1 MTEVGYIALVIGIVI
16 SAYAVFAL
24 IIGGW
29 KGYSE
34 LLASGRNAALAV
46 SGLVIL
52 ASAILL
58 YSLLTRDFS
67 LTYVYEYTSSDL
79 SPLYTISAFWA
90 GQEGSLLFW
99 ALLLSIFIVIVSWQ
113 FRERQKEL
121 TPYVLAIMTG
131 LTGFFIVTSV
141 LVTNVFAKQ
150 TPVPP
155 EGYGLNPLL
164 QNPGMMFHPP
174 TLYLG
179 YVGVTIPFA
188 FAIAALITGRLGDRW
203 IRDTRGW
210 ILFAWFFLTLGNILG
225 GQWAYMELGW
235 GGYWAW
241 DPVENSSLM
250 PWLTVT
256 AFLHSVMIQQRR
268 GMFKVWNIVLI
279 VITFGLS
286 LFGTYL
292 VRSGVLS
299 SVHSFAPSPLGT
311 YFMLLIIG
319 VVILAV
325 ILVVDR
331 FPLLRGE
338 NEFGSVVSRE
348 SSFLLN
354 NLVLAGSAFAVF
366 WGTVY
371 PLIAQTFQGQ
381 TVSVDATFFN
391 TFNGP
396 IFLVL
401 VVLMGICPLIAWQK
415 ASGDKLL
422 RKIGFP
428 AVVGVAVGAV
438 AFLAGAR
445 DILSATIPITACAFV
460 SATLFYEFGR
470 GVWANSRRLG
480 TPNLLRAAG
489 NMIARN
495 KPRYGGYLV
504 HMGIILLVV
513 GVIGSTTYKVEKDMT
528 LAKGQTATIGG
539 YTLEYQGISPVQSA
553 ASEAYQARVLVY
565 DQAGQQIDTML
576 PRKEMYRNQEQ
587 PHTEVAIRSTISED
601 LYLILGG
608 WETNG
613 STATFKVFINPL
625 IMWIWIG
632 GGVLTLGAM
641 VSMWPGR
648 QEARRLESRVERELA
663 ARKASPKEPA
673 LSGS

>member
-1 MTEVGYIALVIGIVI
+1 MSEVGYIALIVGIVV

-24 IIGGW
+24 VIGGW
-29 KGYSE
+29 KGYPE
-34 LLASGRNAALAV
+34 LLASGKNAALAV
-46 SGLVIL
+46 AGLVVL
-52 ASAILL
+52 GSAILF
-58 YSLLTRDFS
+58 YSLLVHDFS
-67 LTYVYEYTSSDL
+67 LTYVYDYTSSDL

-99 ALLLSIFIVIVSWQ
+99 ALLLSIFIFIVSWQ

-121 TPYVLAIMTG
+121 MPYVLAIMTG
-131 LTGFFIVTSV
+131 LAGFFIAMST
-141 LVTNVFAKQ
+141 LVTNVFAKEA
-150 TPVPP
+150 TVPTQ
-155 EGYGLNPLL
+155 GYGLNPLL

-179 YVGVTIPFA
+179 YVGVTVPFA
-188 FAIAALITGRLGDRW
+188 FGIAALITGRLNDKW
-203 IRDTRGW
+203 IRDTRSW
-210 ILFAWFFLTLGNILG
+210 ILLAWFFLTLGNIIG
-225 GQWAYMELGW
+225 GQWAYTELGW

-250 PWLTVT
+250 PWLTLT
-256 AFLHSVMIQQRR
+256 AFMHSVMIQQRR
-268 GMFKVWNIVLI
+268 GMFKVWNIALI

-299 SVHSFAPSPLGT
+299 SVHSFAPSSLGT

-319 VVILAV
+319 VVILSV

-331 FPLLRGE
+331 FPMLRGE
-338 NEFGSVVSRE
+338 SDFGSVVSRE

-371 PLIAQTFQGQ
+371 PLIAQALQGK

-401 VVLMGICPLIAWQK
+401 VVLMGVCPLIAWQK
-415 ASGDKLL
+415 ASADKLL

-428 AVVGVAVGAV
+428 AVVGVV
-438 AFLAGAR
+438 AGVVAYVLGAR
-445 DILSATIPITACAFV
+445 EIYAATIPIMACGFV
-460 SATLFYEFGR
+460 AATLLYEFGR

-480 TPNLLRAAG
+480 TANLLRAAG
-489 NMIARN
+489 NMVARN

-513 GVIGSTTYKVEKDMT
+513 GVIGSTTYKVEKDVT
-528 LAKGQTATIGG
+528 LSKGQTTTIGG
-539 YTLEYQGISPVQSA
+539 YTLKYEGLSQVQTTA
-553 ASEAYQARVLVY
+553 NEAYEAKVVVY
-565 DQAGQQIDTML
+565 NQAGQQIDTML
-576 PRKEMYRNQEQ
+576 PKKEMYQNQDQ
-587 PHTEVAIRSTISED
+587 PYTEVAIRSTLSED

-608 WETNG
+608 WDTNG
-613 STATFKVFINPL
+613 ASATFKVLINPL

-632 GGVLTLGAM
+632 GVVLSLGALI
-641 VSMWPGR
+641 SMWPGR
-648 QEARRLESRVERELA
+648 QEARRLESRFARELA
-663 ARKASPKEPA
+663 ARKEAPRQPA
-673 LSGS
+673 LSES